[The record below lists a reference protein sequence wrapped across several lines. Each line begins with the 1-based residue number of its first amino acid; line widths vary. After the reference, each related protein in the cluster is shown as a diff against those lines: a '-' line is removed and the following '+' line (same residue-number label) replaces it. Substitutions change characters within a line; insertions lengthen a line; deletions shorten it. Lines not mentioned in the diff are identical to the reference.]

1 MTGFGRAELQSP
13 MGRIGVE
20 LSGVNSRFLELGIR
34 LPRPLAALE
43 PNVRE
48 YLTAAISRGKISVYV
63 NLSETEDTWNG
74 TLINKAA
81 LKAYLRQL
89 KEIKSELKLAGEIE
103 LSDLLQLPE
112 VTRAERPE
120 PDLKSAWPHL
130 QKALDKAL
138 KAMLAMRL
146 REGRALAAD
155 MKRRLKDMSDLVGE
169 IEQASKGSVATYRA
183 KLAARIQELLGSV
196 NHDPVRL
203 EEEIAYFAE
212 RTDIAEECTRFK
224 SHVQQ
229 FLQALKQP
237 EAAGRR
243 LNFILQEMNREA
255 NTIGAKVADFEI
267 AAAVISLKEEIE
279 KIREQVQNVE

>member
-120 PDLKSAWPHL
+120 PDLKSAWSHL